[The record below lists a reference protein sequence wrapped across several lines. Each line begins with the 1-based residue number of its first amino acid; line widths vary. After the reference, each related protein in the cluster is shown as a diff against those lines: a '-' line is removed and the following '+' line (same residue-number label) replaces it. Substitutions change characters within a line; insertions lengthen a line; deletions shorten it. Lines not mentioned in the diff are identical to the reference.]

1 MGNILKLIG
10 CILLCESAGV
20 IGAIFTARSVRTWY
34 LTLQKPSFNPPGWVF
49 GPVWTVLYVLM
60 GIALYL
66 IWQKGSGSEG
76 YTRALVLFFTQLVLN
91 AAWSFIFFGARAVLP
106 AFIEITLLW
115 ILIVGTIVAFREISP
130 AAAWLLV
137 PYVLWVTFAA
147 ILNYSIWRLNS
158 GAL

>member
-10 CILLCESAGV
+10 YILLCESAGV

-34 LTLQKPSFNPPGWVF
+34 VTLQKPPFNPPGWVF
-49 GPVWTVLYVLM
+49 GPVWIVLYVMM

-66 IWQKGSGSEG
+66 VWQKGPGWDG
-76 YTRALVLFFTQLVLN
+76 YTRAPVLFFTQFLLN
-91 AAWSFIFFGARAVLP
+91 AAWSFIFFGAKAVLP

-115 ILIVGTIVAFREISP
+115 ILIVWTIVAFREISP
-130 AAAWLLV
+130 AAAWLMV
-137 PYVLWVTFAA
+137 PYLLWVTFAA
-147 ILNYSIWRLNS
+147 ILNCSIWRLNN